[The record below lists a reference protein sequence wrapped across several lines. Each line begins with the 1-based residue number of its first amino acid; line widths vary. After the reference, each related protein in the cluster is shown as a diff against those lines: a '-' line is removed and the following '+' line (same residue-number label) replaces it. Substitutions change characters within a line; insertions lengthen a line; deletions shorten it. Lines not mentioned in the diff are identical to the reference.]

1 MFKQK
6 IKTEL
11 EVFCEQRYK
20 DAAVVIYHQLKKR
33 KHDVPNEK
41 PVEPPVQG
49 WTDNTDTVSPIQSI
63 NNTSQSGKEIV
74 EYAPGQVQSKFC
86 TLV

>member
-1 MFKQK
+1 MFKRK

-11 EVFCEQRYK
+11 EVFSEQRYR

-41 PVEPPVQG
+41 PIEPPVQG
-49 WTDNTDTVSPIQSI
+49 WMDNTDTVSPTQFI
-63 NNTSQSGKEIV
+63 NENDREIV
-74 EYAPGQVQSKFC
+74 EYAPAYVQSKFC